1 MSLIF
6 KILSSSSLGI
16 EIPLRESLGKREI
29 KNTNKT
35 SLTIIL
41 KMLIEKYG
49 KQAYTEIIRL
59 QGLTE
64 ILNIFIKDFYALTR
78 FSNYNQWNS

>member
-1 MSLIF
+1 MF
-6 KILSSSSLGI
+6 NILSSRILGI
-16 EIPLRESLGKREI
+16 EIPLRESLGEREI

-64 ILNIFIKDFYALTR
+64 MLNILIKDFYVFTKRIL
-78 FSNYNQWNS
+78 

>member
-1 MSLIF
+1 M
-6 KILSSSSLGI
+6 GI
-16 EIPLRESLGKREI
+16 EIPLRESLGEREI

-64 ILNIFIKDFYALTR
+64 MLNILIKDFYVFTKRIL
-78 FSNYNQWNS
+78 

>member
-1 MSLIF
+1 MSLMS
-6 KILSSSSLGI
+6 KILSSSILGI
-16 EIPLRESLGKREI
+16 EISLRESLREREI

-35 SLTIIL
+35 SLTIIV

-49 KQAYTEIIRL
+49 KQAYIQIIRL

-64 ILNIFIKDFYALTR
+64 MLNATGIKLF
-78 FSNYNQWNS
+78 

>member
-1 MSLIF
+1 M
-6 KILSSSSLGI
+6 GI
-16 EIPLRESLGKREI
+16 EIPLRESLGEREI

-41 KMLIEKYG
+41 KMLIEKIWN
-49 KQAYTEIIRL
+49 KYTEIIRL

-64 ILNIFIKDFYALTR
+64 MLNILIKDFYVFTKRIL
-78 FSNYNQWNS
+78 NYNQWNSLK

>member
-1 MSLIF
+1 MF
-6 KILSSSSLGI
+6 NILSSRILGI
-16 EIPLRESLGKREI
+16 EIPLRESLGEREI

-64 ILNIFIKDFYALTR
+64 MLNILISFSLKD
-78 FSNYNQWNS
+78 

>member
-1 MSLIF
+1 MF
-6 KILSSSSLGI
+6 NILSSRILGI
-16 EIPLRESLGKREI
+16 EIPLRESLGEREI

-49 KQAYTEIIRL
+49 KQAYTKIIRL

-64 ILNIFIKDFYALTR
+64 MLNILIKDFYVFTKRIL
-78 FSNYNQWNS
+78 

>member
-1 MSLIF
+1 MF
-6 KILSSSSLGI
+6 KILSSSILGI
-16 EIPLRESLGKREI
+16 EIPLRESLGEREI

-64 ILNIFIKDFYALTR
+64 MLNILIKDFYVFTKRIL
-78 FSNYNQWNS
+78 

>member
-1 MSLIF
+1 MF
-6 KILSSSSLGI
+6 KILSSSILGI
-16 EIPLRESLGKREI
+16 EIPLRESLGEREI

-64 ILNIFIKDFYALTR
+64 MLNILIKDFYVFTKR
-78 FSNYNQWNS
+78 IP

>member
-1 MSLIF
+1 MF
-6 KILSSSSLGI
+6 KILSSSILGI
-16 EIPLRESLGKREI
+16 EISLRESLREREI

-35 SLTIIL
+35 SLTIIV

-64 ILNIFIKDFYALTR
+64 MLNARGIKLF
-78 FSNYNQWNS
+78 

>member
-1 MSLIF
+1 MF
-6 KILSSSSLGI
+6 KIFSSSILGI
-16 EIPLRESLGKREI
+16 EISLRESLREREI

-35 SLTIIL
+35 SLTIIV

-64 ILNIFIKDFYALTR
+64 MLNARGIKLF
-78 FSNYNQWNS
+78 

>member
-6 KILSSSSLGI
+6 KILSSSSLEI

-29 KNTNKT
+29 KNTNKI

-64 ILNIFIKDFYALTR
+64 IVNIFIKDFYAFTKKIL
-78 FSNYNQWNS
+78 